1 MHARFGGNIFSKVL
15 IKQNNLENVNE
26 ITDLKSFPVFENV
39 TFFKES
45 NVINV
50 ENPSFSIVGL
60 CMVNDHT
67 YLLNNKLCFTL
78 MRIGNLGPR
87 LAVLNAFPTL

>member
-50 ENPSFSIVGL
+50 ENPSFSSVGL
-60 CMVNDHT
+60 CMVHDHT
-67 YLLNNKLCFTL
+67 YS
-78 MRIGNLGPR
+78 NLRPSTNR
-87 LAVLNAFPTL
+87 KHFRAFVYV